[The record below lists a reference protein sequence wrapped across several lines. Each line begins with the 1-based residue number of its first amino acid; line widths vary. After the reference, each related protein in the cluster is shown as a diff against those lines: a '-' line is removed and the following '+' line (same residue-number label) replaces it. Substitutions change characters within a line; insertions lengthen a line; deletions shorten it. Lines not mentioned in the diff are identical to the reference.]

1 MKFSIVLAASAVSG
15 SVVVPRADPSS
26 SPAPNL
32 PMSVFP
38 KFEVISL
45 DQAKQGLDRDIQK
58 LPPKPVANL
67 TYETDPGSA
76 KPKFGV
82 SMMVSPVNKA
92 VTAASKACASAP
104 SYRFEWRQY
113 SDSRRVSLM
122 SAMRCLINRKPSGR
136 FSNAK
141 NRWEDFVQ
149 LHQSVMPSV
158 HNNAIF
164 LLWHRYFLWTFEQV
178 LRIECGFD
186 RGFVWWDET
195 KDAGH
200 FAQSDM
206 FTSSNY
212 FGPLPGLNNGQPS
225 CINSGAFA
233 GMITHIGPGN
243 SFTTHCISRGVTEQN
258 TAQCNTNFVN
268 YCLSRAAYADFETCL
283 EYGPH
288 GYGHNGI
295 GGVMQDVWSSPSDPI
310 FWMHHAFI
318 DRVYY
323 TWQLGNANRLSTIDS
338 GVDANGKP
346 LTLDTVLSM
355 GGIAPDV
362 KIRDVL
368 NPLGGVNIGGVNF
381 CYKYSY

>member
-283 EYGPH
+283 EYG
-288 GYGHNGI
+288 
-295 GGVMQDVWSSPSDPI
+295 
-310 FWMHHAFI
+310 
-318 DRVYY
+318 
-323 TWQLGNANRLSTIDS
+323 
-338 GVDANGKP
+338 
-346 LTLDTVLSM
+346 
-355 GGIAPDV
+355 
-362 KIRDVL
+362 
-368 NPLGGVNIGGVNF
+368 
-381 CYKYSY
+381 